1 VFLLVLLST
10 FPVVLPFVFLNNLY
24 LAMRVSALI
33 AITIMYLCGYGW
45 GRYAGLRPGLTG
57 AAMVLLGVIIEA
69 VIILLGG

>member
-1 VFLLVLLST
+1 
-10 FPVVLPFVFLNNLY
+10 
-24 LAMRVSALI
+24 MRVSALI

-57 AAMVLLGVIIEA
+57 AAMVLLGVTIET